1 MIAAVRLLDRHTLGW
16 WLAVVSV
23 VLTVGLLILAGLNLL
38 VPAVLASV
46 AVAAAVAVRL
56 VKRWQ
61 LSRRATGSGV
71 QPG

>member
-46 AVAAAVAVRL
+46 AAAVAVRL

>member
-1 MIAAVRLLDRHTLGW
+1 MLGMIAAVRLLDRHTLGW

-46 AVAAAVAVRL
+46 AVAVRL

>member
-46 AVAAAVAVRL
+46 AVAVAVRL